1 MSKTKQLIEEASN
14 FITICY
20 KELHKEQL
28 IEERIKEIQIEIE
41 KTGTYEH
48 TFEELVH
55 GSRMAWRNSNRC
67 IGRLF
72 WSKMHILDAR
82 EVNDEEGVYN
92 ALIHHIKYATN
103 DGKVKPT
110 ITIFKQYQGEENNIR
125 IYNHQL
131 IRYAGYK
138 TETGVIGDAHSAIFT
153 DFCQELG
160 WQGEGTN
167 YDVLPLVFSIDGKA
181 PIYKEIPREEVKEVP
196 IEHPEYP
203 ISSLGVKWYGVPM
216 ISDMR
221 LEIGGISYTAA
232 PFNGW
237 YMGTEIGARNL
248 AIMIVIIYFR
258 LLRR

>member
-1 MSKTKQLIEEASN
+1 MSKTKQLIEEASH

-20 KELHKEQL
+20 KELSKEHF
-28 IEERIKEIQIEIE
+28 IEERMKEIQAEIE

-82 EVNDEEGVYN
+82 EVNDEEGVYH

-110 ITIFKQYQGEENNIR
+110 ITIFKQYEGEENNIR

-138 TETGVIGDAHSAIFT
+138 TEMGVIGDSHSAAFT

-167 YDVLPLVFSIDGKA
+167 FDVLPLVFSVDGKE
-181 PIYKEIPREEVKEVP
+181 PVYKEIPKT
-196 IEHPEYP
+196 
-203 ISSLGVKWYGVPM
+203 K
-216 ISDMR
+216 
-221 LEIGGISYTAA
+221 
-232 PFNGW
+232 
-237 YMGTEIGARNL
+237 
-248 AIMIVIIYFR
+248 
-258 LLRR
+258 

>member
-1 MSKTKQLIEEASN
+1 M
-14 FITICY
+14 
-20 KELHKEQL
+20 

-110 ITIFKQYQGEENNIR
+110 ITILSNI
-125 IYNHQL
+125 
-131 IRYAGYK
+131 K
-138 TETGVIGDAHSAIFT
+138 
-153 DFCQELG
+153 
-160 WQGEGTN
+160 
-167 YDVLPLVFSIDGKA
+167 
-181 PIYKEIPREEVKEVP
+181 VK
-196 IEHPEYP
+196 
-203 ISSLGVKWYGVPM
+203 K
-216 ISDMR
+216 
-221 LEIGGISYTAA
+221 
-232 PFNGW
+232 
-237 YMGTEIGARNL
+237 
-248 AIMIVIIYFR
+248 II
-258 LLRR
+258 

>member
-28 IEERIKEIQIEIE
+28 IAERIKEIQIEIE

-103 DGKVKPT
+103 DG
-110 ITIFKQYQGEENNIR
+110 
-125 IYNHQL
+125 
-131 IRYAGYK
+131 
-138 TETGVIGDAHSAIFT
+138 
-153 DFCQELG
+153 
-160 WQGEGTN
+160 
-167 YDVLPLVFSIDGKA
+167 
-181 PIYKEIPREEVKEVP
+181 
-196 IEHPEYP
+196 
-203 ISSLGVKWYGVPM
+203 
-216 ISDMR
+216 
-221 LEIGGISYTAA
+221 
-232 PFNGW
+232 
-237 YMGTEIGARNL
+237 
-248 AIMIVIIYFR
+248 
-258 LLRR
+258 